1 MQTFLTAFACLL
13 QSLAPAAAN
22 YARLLLESTSG
33 HHLQLPIHTPMR
45 QQPSISSASRPADI
59 EEVVLPFSS
68 QCEHHILPFQGN
80 AYLAYCR
87 APGAQPI
94 PQDALMQLLAVY
106 AKRLQIQE
114 RLNKQLA
121 DALLALSGGL
131 GCMVVCRASH
141 MCMVARGIE
150 KHASSTVTTV
160 SRGSF
165 AENAAMRTEV
175 LVRLSSKQML

>member
-1 MQTFLTAFACLL
+1 MSQGVV
-13 QSLAPAAAN
+13 PAAAN

-33 HHLQLPIHTPMR
+33 HHLQLPINPAMHQ
-45 QQPSISSASRPADI
+45 QQPNVSSDTASWLAGI
-59 EEVVLPFSS
+59 EEVLLPFSS

-87 APGAQPI
+87 APGAQQI
-94 PQDALMQLLAVY
+94 PRDALVQLLAVY
-106 AKRLQIQE
+106 AKQLQIQE
-114 RLNKQLA
+114 RLNKQVA
-121 DALLALSGGL
+121 DALLELSGGL

-160 SRGSF
+160 TRGSF
-165 AENAAMRTEV
+165 AENAALRTEV
-175 LVRLSSKQML
+175 LVRLSSKRML